1 MEGQIHMLAGH
12 RVLAVCCLALE
23 DATKLQRATLRSTRE
38 TLGHSALVVLGAKH
52 RVSMLNAEPLNPK
65 TAKPPLGL
73 GPQCL
78 TGPDPVY
85 TSNCLAMCLCAFR
98 VFSSGFSVQGFK

>member
-1 MEGQIHMLAGH
+1 MEGQIQMLAGH
-12 RVLAVCCLALE
+12 CVLAVCCVALE

-52 RVSMLNAEPLNPK
+52 RVCMLNAEPLNPK
-65 TAKPPLGL
+65 TAPLGL

-78 TGPDPVY
+78 SGPDPVY
-85 TSNCLAMCLCAFR
+85 TSNRLAMCLCAFR